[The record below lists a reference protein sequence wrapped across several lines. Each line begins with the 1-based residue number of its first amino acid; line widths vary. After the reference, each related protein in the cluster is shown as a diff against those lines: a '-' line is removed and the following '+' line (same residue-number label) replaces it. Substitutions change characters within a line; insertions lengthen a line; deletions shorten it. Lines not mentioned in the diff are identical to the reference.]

1 VEVWEGGQRLGR
13 VGEQAEGQAQHGGT
27 NGDGGGRCVLGRAQ
41 GRDSR
46 GGVIGQERRK
56 QLRLSVVSTGATAW
70 VPRRLAT
77 CGGAPASGW
86 RCARVR
92 VRYGRVSPA

>member
-46 GGVIGQERRK
+46 GGGYRPGASQAASLKRRVY
-56 QLRLSVVSTGATAW
+56 RSHGMGAKA
-70 VPRRLAT
+70 VGDVRR
-77 CGGAPASGW
+77 GSG
-86 RCARVR
+86 
-92 VRYGRVSPA
+92 